1 MNSKKESEQSMKMN
15 CLSCGH
21 TLDLGDAY
29 DDYQG
34 PIRCFVCGALLGIK
48 TTDGQMKSSELAK
61 DAGAQDALQLE
72 TAT

>member
-1 MNSKKESEQSMKMN
+1 MKVN

-34 PIRCFVCGALLGIK
+34 QIRCYVCGSLLAIK
-48 TTDGQMKSSELAK
+48 TEEGKVKSAQAERAAGAVAEAMLAK
-61 DAGAQDALQLE
+61 AP
-72 TAT
+72 